1 MAVMNTFAK
10 RLKSLR
16 EEHKLSQTE
25 LANALGISRGSLSFY
40 ENAERTA
47 DIEMLYKVS
56 EYFGVTLDY
65 LIGKSDNRTKE
76 NAVIGEDLGL
86 SDKAIEILRLYNE
99 HFHGAVL
106 IPTINLLIEQE
117 EPSPMALGFSFSI
130 LDMLSP
136 EQKKKYEDRQLEK
149 LELCH
154 KEWEKKNLV
163 TVVSSIEKYLT
174 VPTSKELLYITQN
187 GEIKTEKQFKN
198 ETTDRVL
205 VGWVPI
211 KQISKSD
218 IINRALLLEVQDK
231 IRQLKEGA
239 NNADNPE
246 TR

>member
-1 MAVMNTFAK
+1 MDAFN
-10 RLKSLR
+10 
-16 EEHKLSQTE
+16 
-25 LANALGISRGSLSFY
+25 
-40 ENAERTA
+40 
-47 DIEMLYKVS
+47 
-56 EYFGVTLDY
+56 
-65 LIGKSDNRTKE
+65 
-76 NAVIGEDLGL
+76 
-86 SDKAIEILRLYNE
+86 
-99 HFHGAVL
+99 
-106 IPTINLLIEQE
+106 
-117 EPSPMALGFSFSI
+117 FSI
-130 LDMLSP
+130 YSG
-136 EQKKKYEDRQLEK
+136 
-149 LELCH
+149 
-154 KEWEKKNLV
+154 
-163 TVVSSIEKYLT
+163 EKYLT